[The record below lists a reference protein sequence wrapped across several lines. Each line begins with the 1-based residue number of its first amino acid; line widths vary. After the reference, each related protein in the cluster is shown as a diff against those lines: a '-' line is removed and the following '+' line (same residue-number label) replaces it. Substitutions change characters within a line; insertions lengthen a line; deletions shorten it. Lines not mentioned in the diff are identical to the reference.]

1 MHKWW
6 TAETGSR
13 RQLLPAD
20 HENAA
25 LGWSSTMGY
34 WSQRQ
39 IEEGELHVSLGSG
52 ETVCEQCVGDEAL
65 KEFVRDHLEA
75 TECSFCD
82 RSSDKPIATDVDGV
96 LRHIS
101 VALQRY
107 YTDPL
112 EILYFDGESDS
123 GFAGPEPDYV
133 EDLIEEDALGCP
145 RFAEFVHRQFGDST
159 WVKIE
164 PYVLTEREALSFSW
178 EAFSRTVKHET
189 RFLFAL
195 SNPRKEEFPDPG
207 APVRDAMAFLNEI
220 GNLVREFGLVRE
232 LGPEAT
238 LYRVRVCDADKQ
250 LASAK
255 DIGAP
260 PAVHASQSRMSPAGI
275 PMVYTAL
282 ERETALAETLE
293 CPERPGRVVWTGE
306 FHVRAHTRIVDLS
319 LAPEIPSFFDLT
331 GSVDRREKLRFLHEF
346 RDDLS
351 KPIERD
357 GLVHVNYVP
366 TQVITEYLRRAF
378 KTDDGEPVFGL
389 QFASSR
395 DAAGHNVVVF
405 LNNEACVDLGEE
417 ALRAPTLELRE
428 LSSQAAAEICGAV
441 QDAADDAD
449 V

>member
-1 MHKWW
+1 
-6 TAETGSR
+6 
-13 RQLLPAD
+13 
-20 HENAA
+20 
-25 LGWSSTMGY
+25 MGY
-34 WSQRQ
+34 WKQRQ

-52 ETVCEQCVGDEAL
+52 ETVCERCVGDEAL
-65 KEFVRDHLEA
+65 KQFVREHLEA
-75 TECSFCD
+75 NECSFCD
-82 RSSDKPIATDVDGV
+82 RSSEQPIATDVEGV

-101 VALQRY
+101 LALQRY
-107 YTDPL
+107 YSDPL
-112 EILYFDGESDS
+112 EVLYFDGESDS
-123 GFAGPEPDYV
+123 GFAGPEPEYV
-133 EDLIEEDALGCP
+133 EDLIEDDALGCP
-145 RFAEFVHRQFGDST
+145 MFAEFVHRQFADST

-178 EAFSRTVKHET
+178 EVFSKTVKHET

-195 SNPRKEEFPDPG
+195 SSPPEEEFPDPG
-207 APVRDAMAFLNEI
+207 APVRDAMAFLDEI
-220 GNLVREFGLVRE
+220 GNLVPEFGLVRE
-232 LGPEAT
+232 LDPEAT

-250 LASAK
+250 LAGAK

-260 PAVHASQSRMSPAGI
+260 PAAYASQSRMSPAGI

-293 CPERPGRVVWTGE
+293 CPEKPGRVVWTGE
-306 FHVRAHTRIVDLS
+306 FHVRAATRIVDLG

-331 GSVDRREKLRFLHEF
+331 QSVDRSEKLRFLHEF
-346 RDDLS
+346 RDDVS

-378 KTDDGEPVFGL
+378 QTDEGEPVFGL

-405 LNNEACVDLGEE
+405 LDNEHCVDPEE
-417 ALRAPTLELRE
+417 DPWIAPALELRK
-428 LSSQAAAEICGAV
+428 LSSQAGEEICGAV
-441 QDAADDAD
+441 QDAADDG
-449 V
+449 